1 MSLAF
6 DILKNYS
13 NFIELNKIS
22 IMRKL
27 LFISLL
33 LILSACNDKAKDG
46 EEKENQHTIIAG
58 TISNPINEFIE
69 IRRDDYENDTIKIDT
84 SGSFVIVLNPDEF
97 EYINLK
103 HDKIN
108 TTLFLTH
115 GDSVNVKYDASD
127 YNETVSF
134 TGTNIAEN
142 QYLKEKAVLKAEI
155 RDKFEPTYILNR
167 LSAKEF
173 ILKMD
178 SIHNPVE
185 ALIND
190 FDANNELNKNFS
202 FNEKETVRYDKAT
215 DLLLYSFSFDNHERD
230 SLDQLPENFDSYLES
245 TNLNEE
251 RLADN
256 FTYINFLRNRINTIT
271 ETEYHK
277 DSSNYDDGSAY
288 YYIQLKHIFD
298 KIQNPKVLEE
308 ILIMTTTDKLRI
320 DKEGVNDSIFNVLDQ
335 HIKDSE
341 KFAELKTLKAGWDKI
356 ASGKKAPEFQGE
368 DLDGELHSLS
378 DFKGTYVYI
387 DTWATWCGPCKVELP
402 HLEDLQ
408 ERFKDDNIT
417 FISVSIDRNYDD
429 WKNMVT
435 DKNMMGVQLI
445 AQDERQK
452 QLTESYKIA
461 TIPRFILI
469 DKEGVII
476 NSNAPRPSE
485 DIGSILQELIDKEAV

>member
-1 MSLAF
+1 M
-6 DILKNYS
+6 K
-13 NFIELNKIS
+13 
-22 IMRKL
+22 KL

-33 LILSACNDKAKDG
+33 LTLVACNDKAKDG
-46 EEKENQHTIIAG
+46 EEKENHHTIIAG
-58 TISNPINEFIE
+58 TISNPINDFIE

-103 HDKIN
+103 HDKVN
-108 TTLFLTH
+108 TTLFLTQ

-134 TGTNIAEN
+134 SGANTSEN
-142 QYLKEKAVLKAEI
+142 QYLKEKAILTAEI
-155 RDKFEPTYILNR
+155 REKFEPKYILNR
-167 LSAKEF
+167 LSAEEF
-173 ILKMD
+173 ILKID

-185 ALIND
+185 ALFND

-215 DLLLYSFSFDNHERD
+215 DLLLYSFTFDNHERD

-251 RLADN
+251 QLADN
-256 FTYINFLRNRINTIT
+256 FSYINFVRNRINTMT
-271 ETEYHK
+271 ETEYNS

-298 KIQNPKVLEE
+298 QVQNPKVLQE
-308 ILIMTTTDKLRI
+308 ILVLTTTDKLRI
-320 DKEGVNDSIFNVLDQ
+320 DYEGVNDSIFNVLDQ

-356 ASGKKAPEFQGE
+356 ASGKKAPELQGE

-378 DFKGTYVYI
+378 DFKGTYVYV

-417 FISVSIDRNYDD
+417 FISISIDRNYED

-445 AQDERQK
+445 AQDELQK
-452 QLTESYKIA
+452 HLTESYKIA
-461 TIPRFILI
+461 AIPRFILI

-476 NSNAPRPSE
+476 NPNAPRPSE
-485 DIGSILQELIDKEAV
+485 NIGSILQELIDKEAV